1 MYDYGG
7 VRRGPC
13 GERDRE
19 AIPLVVRIASARGH
33 ETISEGREMMARQC
47 RILVIEDNEHVS
59 ALLDQVISLEGYEV
73 ELVRPPLDDTA
84 GIDFAAYDVALIDLL
99 LPRGHDGFAMAQ
111 RASAAGIGV
120 ILMSGNRSVYDKA
133 EKSPHPFLEKPF
145 RIAQLIE
152 TIHQVLERTS
162 SDCERQTAKSA

>member
-1 MYDYGG
+1 MRASSRNARKNS
-7 VRRGPC
+7 RRSPC
-13 GERDRE
+13 RSRRRRRDRGQ
-19 AIPLVVRIASARGH
+19 AAR
-33 ETISEGREMMARQC
+33 R
-47 RILVIEDNEHVS
+47 
-59 ALLDQVISLEGYEV
+59 
-73 ELVRPPLDDTA
+73 DTA

>member
-1 MYDYGG
+1 MRASSRNARKNSRRSPCRSRRRRRDRGQAARRATGGPPLISLSCVLLCQRNGGGKCCARRMYDYGG

-59 ALLDQVISLEGYEV
+59 ALLHQGISLEGYEL
-73 ELVRPPLDDTA
+73 ELLRPPLYDIA
-84 GIDFAAYDVALIDLL
+84 CIDFAASSEVLMYLL

-111 RASAAGIGV
+111 
-120 ILMSGNRSVYDKA
+120 
-133 EKSPHPFLEKPF
+133 
-145 RIAQLIE
+145 
-152 TIHQVLERTS
+152 
-162 SDCERQTAKSA
+162 